1 MLTISIQCGSLVL
14 FFLERWNNNEAP
26 YSSWFI
32 TMSTS
37 LKKKK
42 LLTLVPSWGPHA
54 QTVYEKQHYP
64 PLCKNIPLLGLHA
77 SIFRLKPASQP
88 SIRKVLQGDWGG
100 GIKGSSPG
108 VTCRVGLTCIGGPV
122 KRHARARHAGCAEAR
137 PHFPDKSDGRRSS
150 KCKSLI
156 QTFAA
161 VATGTA
167 YGEALRH
174 PIKSAQRVDN
184 LSAPSV
190 N

>member
-1 MLTISIQCGSLVL
+1 MRLISFVLSRALEQQQSSL
-14 FFLERWNNNEAP
+14 
-26 YSSWFI
+26 FI
-32 TMSTS
+32 MIYYHVHIF
-37 LKKKK
+37 KKKW
-42 LLTLVPSWGPHA
+42 LRLVPSWGPHA

-77 SIFRLKPASQP
+77 SIFRWKPASQP

-108 VTCRVGLTCIGGPV
+108 VTCRVGLTCIGRPV

-156 QTFAA
+156 QTLAA